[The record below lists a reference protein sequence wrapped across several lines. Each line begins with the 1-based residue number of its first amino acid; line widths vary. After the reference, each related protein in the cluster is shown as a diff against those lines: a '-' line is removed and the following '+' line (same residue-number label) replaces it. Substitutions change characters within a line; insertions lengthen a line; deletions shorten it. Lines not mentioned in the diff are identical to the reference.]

1 MLKIYEILNYI
12 EYGRLE
18 EAQMLFMELL
28 SDPRRKDFAL
38 QELEYI
44 ESLKEEG

>member
-12 EYGRLE
+12 EHGRLE
-18 EAQMLFMELL
+18 EAQMLFTDLL
-28 SDPRRKDFAL
+28 YDPRSKDLAL

-44 ESLKEEG
+44 ESLKEKG